1 MDARRS
7 QPCGELGAVVDPS
20 IENETQG
27 SALIEQRLLLA
38 ERLRRRARDAMS
50 KADRPVRPASL
61 AVRAAVSDRL
71 GEPPEK
77 RDVDRPTVQTAH
89 TGETAHDG
97 RSGGTRAA
105 GAGREAGQG
114 TSAAER

>member
-38 ERLRRRARDAMS
+38 ERLRCRASDAMS
-50 KADRPVRPASL
+50 KADRPVRPVPL
-61 AVRAAVSDRL
+61 TVRAAVSDRL
-71 GEPPEK
+71 GQPPEK
-77 RDVDRPTVQTAH
+77 
-89 TGETAHDG
+89 
-97 RSGGTRAA
+97 
-105 GAGREAGQG
+105 
-114 TSAAER
+114 

>member
-38 ERLRRRARDAMS
+38 ERLRRRASDAMS

-61 AVRAAVSDRL
+61 TVRAAVSDRL
-71 GEPPEK
+71 GQPPEK
-77 RDVDRPTVQTAH
+77 
-89 TGETAHDG
+89 
-97 RSGGTRAA
+97 
-105 GAGREAGQG
+105 
-114 TSAAER
+114 

>member
-38 ERLRRRARDAMS
+38 ERLRSRASDAMS
-50 KADRPVRPASL
+50 KADRPVRPAPL
-61 AVRAAVSDRL
+61 TVRAAVSDRL
-71 GEPPEK
+71 GQPPEK
-77 RDVDRPTVQTAH
+77 CDADRATVQAVHGCRTARDARPRGT
-89 TGETAHDG
+89 TG
-97 RSGGTRAA
+97 R
-105 GAGREAGQG
+105 
-114 TSAAER
+114 